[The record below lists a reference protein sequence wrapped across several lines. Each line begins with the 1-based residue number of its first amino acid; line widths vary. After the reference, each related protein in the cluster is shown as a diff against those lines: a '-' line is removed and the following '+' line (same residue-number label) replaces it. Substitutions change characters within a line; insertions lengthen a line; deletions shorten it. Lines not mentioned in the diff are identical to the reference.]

1 MGQVCTK
8 SSHCPRTGRGKMAFI
23 AIGLLLNLAHVTS
36 SGVAADFYSGGLSLP
51 GDLEAALNAVSLAI
65 AIFTVVSILFTV
77 YELCA
82 PEEEQPEAE
91 MTEVRCSPVVEVSP
105 EASLWTE
112 WRISRSISADSALSV
127 SSLSEKMK
135 TLSL

>member
-1 MGQVCTK
+1 
-8 SSHCPRTGRGKMAFI
+8 MAFI

-65 AIFTVVSILFTV
+65 AILTVVSILYTV

-82 PEEEQPEAE
+82 PEEELPEAE
-91 MTEVRCSPVVEVSP
+91 MTEVKCGPDVEVSP
-105 EASLWTE
+105 EAGPWE
-112 WRISRSISADSALSV
+112 DS
-127 SSLSEKMK
+127 
-135 TLSL
+135 